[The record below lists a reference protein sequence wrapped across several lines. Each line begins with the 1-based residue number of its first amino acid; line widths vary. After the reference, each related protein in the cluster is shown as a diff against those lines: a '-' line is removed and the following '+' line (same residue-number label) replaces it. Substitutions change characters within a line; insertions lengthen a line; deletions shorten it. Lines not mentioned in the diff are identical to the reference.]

1 MMMATGRDESI
12 SLFQSQSS
20 GSGSL
25 AVRLTSILET
35 WAERRRQRLTLQGLS
50 DYALKDIGLSRS
62 EAEREACKPFWR
74 G

>member
-1 MMMATGRDESI
+1 MAIGRIESI
-12 SLFQSQSS
+12 RLFTNQSS
-20 GSGSL
+20 RPGSL
-25 AVRLTSILET
+25 AVRLTAVLET

-62 EAEREACKPFWR
+62 EAEREARKPFWR

>member
-1 MMMATGRDESI
+1 MISTSRDESI
-12 SLFQSQSS
+12 GIFQSQSS
-20 GSGSL
+20 RSGSL

-62 EAEREACKPFWR
+62 EAEREARKPFWR

>member
-1 MMMATGRDESI
+1 MAIGRSESI
-12 SLFQSQSS
+12 RLFRSQSS
-20 GSGSL
+20 ETGSL
-25 AVRLTSILET
+25 AVRLTAVLET

-62 EAEREACKPFWR
+62 EAEREARKPFWR

>member
-1 MMMATGRDESI
+1 MAIGKSESI
-12 SLFQSQSS
+12 RLFLNQSA

-25 AVRLTSILET
+25 AVRVATVLEA
-35 WAERRRQRLTLQGLS
+35 WAERRRQRRTLQGLS

-62 EAEREACKPFWR
+62 EAEREARKPFWR